1 MSDAL
6 PQETLERIG
15 AVALDLARLAGREMA
30 AGLRRTPEVRY
41 KPGGHGGE
49 SLRDP
54 VSEVDQAVEAMIRAH
69 LAEHFPEHDVLG
81 EESGERPAR
90 GSRFLWAVDPV
101 DGTANYINGF
111 PLYAGSIGVLLDG
124 APVAG
129 AVWCAASHALRAGVY
144 HAMRG
149 GGLFFEEEPV
159 QPLFNPAVRRRLGGF
174 VDASPRSPEAWEARR
189 TGSAAIE
196 CAFIAA
202 GVMDV
207 ARFERP
213 NAWDVAGGFA
223 LVRATGG
230 EIRTLGPEGWKPF
243 ADFAAEAPDGDPG
256 QWRRPVI
263 LGRPEAVRQL
273 CELTS

>member
-101 DGTANYINGF
+101 DGTA
-111 PLYAGSIGVLLDG
+111 IGVLLDG